1 MLSALRLSIATTQI
15 SADMSITNQRSNRT
29 LIMSIIF
36 MSVLAA
42 LVLVAQPTLAGSG
55 GGGSGS
61 SGSDGD
67 SGDENQNAP
76 NTTSDNMRH
85 AIKFIAQKDFERA
98 IESLNKEINANPENP
113 APWVKLGSIVEAA
126 VVDNDEWMSSGA
138 FHTFEEPFE
147 KAMVV
152 MGEEK
157 NFAEYLYYVTKL
169 GTAQMFF
176 QQALKVKPKDTNALT
191 ELAYNH
197 LSQHVA
203 ALQRKG
209 KLHDYDKTPHV
220 IKALKIAYDL
230 KAACKINC
238 GYVTKLFAEANRVD
252 AEKLKP

>member
-36 MSVLAA
+36 MSVLVA

-55 GGGSGS
+55 GGGSGGGGSGGGGSGS
-61 SGSDGD
+61 SGSVGD
-67 SGDENQNAP
+67 SGDTGDENQNAP

-85 AIKFIAQKDFERA
+85 AIKFIAQRDYERA

-113 APWVKLGSIVEAA
+113 APWVKLGSLVEMSKI
-126 VVDNDEWMSSGA
+126 DNDKWKSSGA

-169 GTAQMFF
+169 GTAQ
-176 QQALKVKPKDTNALT
+176 K
-191 ELAYNH
+191 
-197 LSQHVA
+197 
-203 ALQRKG
+203 
-209 KLHDYDKTPHV
+209 
-220 IKALKIAYDL
+220 
-230 KAACKINC
+230 
-238 GYVTKLFAEANRVD
+238 
-252 AEKLKP
+252 